1 MALPFLKTSIGT
13 VLRAMIA
20 IVLLLP
26 VWMFI
31 YWLASPKKKLVV
43 AIIDKTV
50 LTQKGQEHVSLNWV
64 LNQEKYAKNNSDLYR
79 RNRDYFGFFPLDN
92 EKYQIK
98 GLERFNNDQL
108 DQLGKDADV
117 AYITDAYGI
126 YKNDWYSQAYSK
138 ERSGI
143 IYGGMSEQDLY
154 FLSQMQDNHKLIIT
168 EFNCLASP
176 TSPIVRS
183 GFENKFG
190 IHWSGWTGR
199 YFDSFD
205 STVNKELPK
214 WLINNYKKRHG
225 GTWPFKRSGVAL
237 INSEDDVVILE
248 NETHL
253 TNEFPR
259 MISNKE
265 GQGHYGLPDE
275 SIYTFWFDI
284 VEPDSSF
291 NHTLATFLLSVNEN
305 GKKELAQFGIPAAFP
320 AITAH
325 VNKDYRFFYFS
336 ADFADNPIGLAS
348 SYFKGVY
355 HFKWFIYNNRD
366 PQGRKSFFWKI
377 YLPLVTNILNDY
389 YQTIKP
395 IEAKR

>member
-1 MALPFLKTSIGT
+1 M
-13 VLRAMIA
+13 
-20 IVLLLP
+20 P

-31 YWLASPKKKLVV
+31 YWLATPKKKLVV

-64 LNQEKYAKNNSDLYR
+64 LNQEKYTKTKTALYQR
-79 RNRDYFGFFPLDN
+79 DRDYYGFFPLDN

-98 GLERFNNDQL
+98 GLERFNTEQL

-126 YKNDWYSQAYSK
+126 YKNDWYSQSYAK

-176 TSPIVRS
+176 TTPIVRS
-183 GFENKFG
+183 GFEKKFG

-205 STVNKELPK
+205 TTRNKELPH
-214 WLINNYKKRHG
+214 WLIDNYKKRHG
-225 GTWPFKRSGVAL
+225 GTWPFKLSGVAL
-237 INSEDDVVILE
+237 INAEDDVVILE
-248 NETHL
+248 NKTHL
-253 TNEFPR
+253 KDEFPY
-259 MISNKE
+259 IVSNKE
-265 GQGHYGLPDE
+265 GQGHYGLPE
-275 SIYTFWFDI
+275 KSIYTFWFDI
-284 VEPDSSF
+284 VEPDSAF
-291 NHTLATFLLSVNEN
+291 NHTLATFNLSVNDV
-305 GKKELAQFGIPAAFP
+305 GKMELAQYGIPAAFP

-336 ADFADNPIGLAS
+336 ADFADNPISITS

-355 HFKWFIYNNRD
+355 NFKWFMYNNRD

-395 IEAKR
+395 AETKR